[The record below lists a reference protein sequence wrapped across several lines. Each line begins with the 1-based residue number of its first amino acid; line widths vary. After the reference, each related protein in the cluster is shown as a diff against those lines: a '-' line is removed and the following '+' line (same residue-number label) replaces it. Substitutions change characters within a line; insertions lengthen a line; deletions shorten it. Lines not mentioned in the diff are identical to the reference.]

1 VKASIIVC
9 LLSGGIDSTVAAMQA
24 CRTGGASIYFLTIF
38 YGQGAEQAERVHAP
52 RVADWMMERYPNA
65 REHFIMEIGGR
76 ARVSKDA
83 DAIAGSSWSEGFVGW
98 RSPRKGWEKA
108 GYPSTRDEVF
118 TLIAAAGAEARL
130 RDNPDAKSAEVIIA
144 TNADDLRNFPDLE
157 ASNFTAHLQHIL
169 DGKVMPQEGRP
180 VTVSMPLINL
190 TKAEVVA
197 LGKKL
202 GAPLELT
209 WSCYF
214 GEPDK
219 PCGECDQCKWR
230 AAAFEDAGAVDV

>member
-1 VKASIIVC
+1 MTNIIVC
-9 LLSGGIDSTVAAMQA
+9 LLSGGIDSTVAATQA
-24 CRTGGASIYFLTIF
+24 CRVSDGQVYFLTIF
-38 YGQGAEQAERVHAP
+38 YGQGAEKAERVHAP
-52 RVADWMMERYPNA
+52 RVADWFLDRFPNA
-65 REHFIMEIGGR
+65 REHFVMDIGGR
-76 ARVSKDA
+76 SRANKG
-83 DAIAGSSWSEGFVGW
+83 AGEGSQSSWSQGFVGW

-130 RDNPDAKSAEVIIA
+130 RDNPDATSAEVIIA
-144 TNADDLRNFPDLE
+144 TNADDLQNFPDLE
-157 ASNFTAHLQHIL
+157 ASNFLGHLQQIL

-180 VTVSMPLINL
+180 VRISMPLIDL

-197 LGKKL
+197 LGKEI

>member
-1 VKASIIVC
+1 
-9 LLSGGIDSTVAAMQA
+9 
-24 CRTGGASIYFLTIF
+24 
-38 YGQGAEQAERVHAP
+38 
-52 RVADWMMERYPNA
+52 
-65 REHFIMEIGGR
+65 MEIGGR

-83 DAIAGSSWSEGFVGW
+83 DEGGQTSWSDGFVGW

-130 RDNPDAKSAEVIIA
+130 RDNPGATSAEVMIA
-144 TNADDLRNFPDLE
+144 TNADDLQNFPDLE
-157 ASNFTAHLQHIL
+157 ASNFLCHLQQIL

-180 VTVSMPLINL
+180 VRVSMPLIDL

-197 LGKKL
+197 LGKEI

-230 AAAFEDAGAVDV
+230 AAAFAEAGIEDL

>member
-1 VKASIIVC
+1 MKVSVC
-9 LLSGGIDSTVAAMQA
+9 LLSGGIDSTVAALNA
-24 CRTGGASIYFLTIF
+24 CKNMAGPIFLLTIF
-38 YGQGAEQAERVHAP
+38 YGQGAEAAERVHAP
-52 RVADWMMERYPNA
+52 KIADWLMERFPNV
-65 REHFIMEIGGR
+65 REHFIMEIGGH
-76 ARVSKDA
+76 ARVRRDSD
-83 DAIAGSSWSEGFVGW
+83 DIEGPSWSEGFVGW

-130 RDNPDAKSAEVIIA
+130 RDNPDATSADVIIA
-144 TNADDLRNFPDLE
+144 TNADDLQHFPDLE

-180 VTVSMPLINL
+180 VRVSMPLINL

-197 LGKKL
+197 LGREI

-219 PCGECDQCKWR
+219 PCGDCDQCKWR
-230 AAAFEDAGAVDV
+230 EAAFAEAGIDDR